1 MTAPAHQNRFLMA
14 LPLYQQ
20 MRKNS
25 KTIQNSKSTVMKNS
39 IIPTLFAIFSMLTF
53 NANAQA
59 SSNSNIQPWN
69 SGSMTTTL
77 INNVKAWDWIE
88 WKQSPTEFNS
98 AAAKGY
104 LSVEA
109 VDANGERQMVISELY
124 SADTT
129 IAGINA
135 SEYPGLSITWYSEDA
150 NSIVAPKLEY
160 IRVLAEAAG
169 EFAFRP
175 DMYVNG
181 YKDTVNQNETYQ
193 FSVMIQNVA
202 AVDMDSLEVKYYT
215 EVSSPRYMKVKALA
229 AGETLILPIISVETE
244 GMSGAQNL
252 IVELNPNR
260 SQTELSYANNQII
273 VPFFVAEEAAVVAT
287 SEEAADIQSEI
298 YNFPNPVRDLTNFQI
313 NLGNNYS
320 QTENIQINIY
330 DLKGQQVKSINANNN
345 NGQGSFSQSWNAADE
360 SGNVLSAGI
369 YFYKVIAQDNSGK
382 MNSISAKSNIQIVR

>member
-1 MTAPAHQNRFLMA
+1 MP

-20 MRKNS
+20 IRKNS
-25 KTIQNSKSTVMKNS
+25 KTIQNSKSTAMKNS
-39 IIPTLFAIFSMLTF
+39 IIKQALFGILSILTF
-53 NANAQA
+53 SVSAQTIS
-59 SSNSNIQPWN
+59 SSNSQPWN

-98 AAAKGY
+98 AAARAY

-109 VDANGERQMVISELY
+109 VDANGEGQTVINELY

-135 SEYPGLSITWYSEDA
+135 SEYPGLRITWYSEDA
-150 NSIVAPKLEY
+150 NSNVAPKLDY

-202 AVDMDSLEVKYYT
+202 AANMDSLEVKYYT
-215 EVSSPRYMKVKALA
+215 ESSSPRYMKVKALA

-244 GMSGAQNL
+244 GMNGEQNL
-252 IVELNPNR
+252 IVELNPER
-260 SQTELSYANNQII
+260 IQTELSYANNQII
-273 VPFFVAEEAAVVAT
+273 VPFFVEEAAAVVSA

-298 YNFPNPVRDLTNFQI
+298 YNFPNPVKEHTNFQI

-320 QTENIQINIY
+320 QTENVQINIY
-330 DLKGQQVKSINANNN
+330 DLKGQMVKSISANNN

-360 SGNVLSAGI
+360 GGNVLSAGI
-369 YFYKVIAQDNSGK
+369 YFYKVQAQDNSGK

>member
-1 MTAPAHQNRFLMA
+1 MA
-14 LPLYQQ
+14 LPLYHQI
-20 MRKNS
+20 RKNS

-39 IIPTLFAIFSMLTF
+39 IIKQLLFAVFSIIAFT
-53 NANAQA
+53 ASAQS
-59 SSNSNIQPWN
+59 SSNSNVQVWN

-88 WKQSPTEFNS
+88 WKQSPTEYNS

-109 VDANGERQMVISELY
+109 VDANGEAQTIINELY

-129 IAGINA
+129 IAAINA
-135 SEYPGLSITWYSEDA
+135 AEYPGLRITWNSEDA
-150 NSIVAPKLEY
+150 NSIVAPKLDY
-160 IRVLAEAAG
+160 IRVLAEASG

-193 FSVMIQNVA
+193 FSVMIQNIA
-202 AVDMDSLEVKYYT
+202 GVDMDSLEVKYYT
-215 EVSSPRYMKVKALA
+215 ESSSPRYMKVKALA

-244 GMSGAQNL
+244 GMSGEQNL
-252 IVELNPNR
+252 IVELNPER

-273 VPFFVAEEAAVVAT
+273 VPFFVEEAAAVVSA
-287 SEEAADIQSEI
+287 SEEAADIESEI
-298 YNFPNPVRDLTNFQI
+298 YNFPNPVRDFTNFQI

-320 QTENIQINIY
+320 ETENVQINIY
-330 DLKGQQVKSINANNN
+330 DLKGQMVKSISANNN
-345 NGQGSFSQSWNAADE
+345 NGQGSFSQSWNAADDG
-360 SGNVLSAGI
+360 GNALSAGI
-369 YFYKVIAQDNSGK
+369 YFYKVQAQDNSGK
-382 MNSISAKSNIQIVR
+382 MNSISAKSNIQIR

>member
-1 MTAPAHQNRFLMA
+1 MA
-14 LPLYQQ
+14 LPLYHQI
-20 MRKNS
+20 RKNS

-39 IIPTLFAIFSMLTF
+39 IIKQLLFAVFSIIAFT
-53 NANAQA
+53 ASAQS
-59 SSNSNIQPWN
+59 SSNSNVQVWN

-88 WKQSPTEFNS
+88 WKQSPTEYNS

-109 VDANGERQMVISELY
+109 VDANGEAQMIINELY

-129 IAGINA
+129 IATINA
-135 SEYPGLSITWYSEDA
+135 AEYPGLRITWNSEDA
-150 NSIVAPKLEY
+150 NSIVAPKLDY
-160 IRVLAEAAG
+160 IRVLAEASG

-193 FSVMIQNVA
+193 FSVMIQNIA
-202 AVDMDSLEVKYYT
+202 GVDMDSLEVKYYT
-215 EVSSPRYMKVKALA
+215 ESSSPRYMKVKALA

-244 GMSGAQNL
+244 GMSGEQNL
-252 IVELNPNR
+252 IVELNPER

-273 VPFFVAEEAAVVAT
+273 VPFFVEEEAAVVSA
-287 SEEAADIQSEI
+287 SEEAADIESEI

-320 QTENIQINIY
+320 ETENVQINIY
-330 DLKGQQVKSINANNN
+330 DLKGQMVKSISANNN

-360 SGNVLSAGI
+360 GGNALSAGI
-369 YFYKVIAQDNSGK
+369 YFYKVQAQDNSGK
-382 MNSISAKSNIQIVR
+382 MNSISAKSNIQIR

>member
-1 MTAPAHQNRFLMA
+1 
-14 LPLYQQ
+14 
-20 MRKNS
+20 
-25 KTIQNSKSTVMKNS
+25 MKNS
-39 IIPTLFAIFSMLTF
+39 IIKQLLFAVFSIIAF
-53 NANAQA
+53 SASAQTIS
-59 SSNSNIQPWN
+59 SSNNQVWN

-88 WKQSPTEFNS
+88 WKQSPTEYNS
-98 AAAKGY
+98 AAAQGY

-109 VDANGERQMVISELY
+109 VDANGEAQMIINELY

-129 IAGINA
+129 IAAINA
-135 SEYPGLSITWYSEDA
+135 AEYPGLRITWNSEDA
-150 NSIVAPKLEY
+150 NSIVAPKLDY
-160 IRVLAEAAG
+160 IRVLAEASG

-193 FSVMIQNVA
+193 FSVMIQNIA

-215 EVSSPRYMKVKALA
+215 ESSSPRYMKVKALA

-252 IVELNPNR
+252 IVELNPER

-273 VPFFVAEEAAVVAT
+273 VPFFVEEEAAIVSA
-287 SEEAADIQSEI
+287 SEEAADIESEI
-298 YNFPNPVRDLTNFQI
+298 YNFPNPVRDFTNFQI

-320 QTENIQINIY
+320 QTENVQINIY
-330 DLKGQQVKSINANNN
+330 DLKGQMVKSISANNN

-360 SGNVLSAGI
+360 GGNALSAGI
-369 YFYKVIAQDNSGK
+369 YFYKVQAQDNSGK
-382 MNSISAKSNIQIVR
+382 MNSISARSNIQIR

>member
-1 MTAPAHQNRFLMA
+1 MA
-14 LPLYQQ
+14 LPLYHQI
-20 MRKNS
+20 RKNS

-39 IIPTLFAIFSMLTF
+39 IIKQLLFAVFSIIAFT
-53 NANAQA
+53 ASAQS
-59 SSNSNIQPWN
+59 SSNSNVQVWN

-88 WKQSPTEFNS
+88 WKQSPTEYNS

-109 VDANGERQMVISELY
+109 VDANGEAQMIINELY

-129 IAGINA
+129 IATINA
-135 SEYPGLSITWYSEDA
+135 AEYPGLRITWNSEDA
-150 NSIVAPKLEY
+150 NSIVAPKLDY
-160 IRVLAEAAG
+160 IRVLAEASG

-193 FSVMIQNVA
+193 FSVMIQNIA
-202 AVDMDSLEVKYYT
+202 GVDMDSLEVKYYT
-215 EVSSPRYMKVKALA
+215 ESSSPRYMKVKALA

-244 GMSGAQNL
+244 GMSGEQNL
-252 IVELNPNR
+252 IVELNPER

-273 VPFFVAEEAAVVAT
+273 VPFFVEEEAAVVSA
-287 SEEAADIQSEI
+287 SEEAADIESEI
-298 YNFPNPVRDLTNFQI
+298 YNFPNPVREFTNFQI

-320 QTENIQINIY
+320 QTENVQINIY
-330 DLKGQQVKSINANNN
+330 DLKGQMVKSISANNN

-369 YFYKVIAQDNSGK
+369 YFYKVQAQDNSGK
-382 MNSISAKSNIQIVR
+382 MNSIGDKSNIQIVR

>member
-1 MTAPAHQNRFLMA
+1 
-14 LPLYQQ
+14 
-20 MRKNS
+20 
-25 KTIQNSKSTVMKNS
+25 MKNS
-39 IIPTLFAIFSMLTF
+39 IIKQLLFAVFSILAFT
-53 NANAQA
+53 ASAQS
-59 SSNSNIQPWN
+59 SSNSNIQVWN

-88 WKQSPTEFNS
+88 WKQSPTEYNS

-109 VDANGERQMVISELY
+109 VDANGEAQMIINELY

-129 IAGINA
+129 IAAINA
-135 SEYPGLSITWYSEDA
+135 AEYPGLRITWNSEDA
-150 NSIVAPKLEY
+150 NSIVAPKLDY
-160 IRVLAEAAG
+160 IRVLAEASG

-193 FSVMIQNVA
+193 FSVMIQNIA
-202 AVDMDSLEVKYYT
+202 GVDMDSLEVKYYT
-215 EVSSPRYMKVKALA
+215 LSSSPRYMKVKALA

-244 GMSGAQNL
+244 GMSGEQNL
-252 IVELNPNR
+252 IVELNPER

-273 VPFFVAEEAAVVAT
+273 VPFFVEEEAAVVSA

-298 YNFPNPVRDLTNFQI
+298 YNFPNPVRDFTNFQI

-320 QTENIQINIY
+320 ETENVQINIY
-330 DLKGQQVKSINANNN
+330 DLKGQMVKSISANNN
-345 NGQGSFSQSWNAADE
+345 NGQGSFSQSWNAADDG
-360 SGNVLSAGI
+360 GNALSAGI
-369 YFYKVIAQDNSGK
+369 YFYKVQAQDNSGK
-382 MNSISAKSNIQIVR
+382 MNSISAKSNIQIR

>member
-1 MTAPAHQNRFLMA
+1 MA
-14 LPLYQQ
+14 LPLYHQI
-20 MRKNS
+20 RKNS

-39 IIPTLFAIFSMLTF
+39 IIRQLLFAVFSIIAFT
-53 NANAQA
+53 ASAQS
-59 SSNSNIQPWN
+59 SSNSNVQVWN

-88 WKQSPTEFNS
+88 WKQSPTEYNS

-109 VDANGERQMVISELY
+109 VDANGEAQMIINELY

-129 IAGINA
+129 IATINA
-135 SEYPGLSITWYSEDA
+135 AEYPGLRITWNSEDA
-150 NSIVAPKLEY
+150 NSIVAPKLDY
-160 IRVLAEAAG
+160 IRVLAEASG

-193 FSVMIQNVA
+193 FSVMIQNIA
-202 AVDMDSLEVKYYT
+202 GVDMDSLEVKYYT
-215 EVSSPRYMKVKALA
+215 ESSSPRYMKVKALA

-244 GMSGAQNL
+244 GMSGEQNL
-252 IVELNPNR
+252 IVELNPER

-273 VPFFVAEEAAVVAT
+273 VPFFVEEEAAVVSA
-287 SEEAADIQSEI
+287 SEEAADIESEI

-320 QTENIQINIY
+320 ETENVQINIY
-330 DLKGQQVKSINANNN
+330 DLKGQMVKSISANNN

-360 SGNVLSAGI
+360 GGNALSAGI
-369 YFYKVIAQDNSGK
+369 YFYKVQAQDNSGK
-382 MNSISAKSNIQIVR
+382 MNSISATSNIQIR

>member
-1 MTAPAHQNRFLMA
+1 MA
-14 LPLYQQ
+14 LPLYHQI
-20 MRKNS
+20 RKNS

-39 IIPTLFAIFSMLTF
+39 IIKQLLFAVFSIIAFT
-53 NANAQA
+53 ASAQS
-59 SSNSNIQPWN
+59 SSNSNVQVWN

-88 WKQSPTEFNS
+88 WKQSPTEYNS

-109 VDANGERQMVISELY
+109 VDANGEAQMIINELY

-129 IAGINA
+129 IATINA
-135 SEYPGLSITWYSEDA
+135 AEYPGLRITWNSEDA
-150 NSIVAPKLEY
+150 NSIVAPKLDY
-160 IRVLAEAAG
+160 IRVLAEASG

-193 FSVMIQNVA
+193 FSVMIQNIA
-202 AVDMDSLEVKYYT
+202 GVDMDSLEVKYYT
-215 EVSSPRYMKVKALA
+215 ESSSPRYMKVKALA

-244 GMSGAQNL
+244 GMSGEQNL
-252 IVELNPNR
+252 IVELNPER

-273 VPFFVAEEAAVVAT
+273 VPFFVEEEAAVVSA
-287 SEEAADIQSEI
+287 SEEAADIESEI
-298 YNFPNPVRDLTNFQI
+298 YNFPNPVRDFTNFQI

-320 QTENIQINIY
+320 QTENVQINIY
-330 DLKGQQVKSINANNN
+330 DLKGQMVKSISANNN

-360 SGNVLSAGI
+360 GGNALSAGI
-369 YFYKVIAQDNSGK
+369 YFYKVQAQDNSGK
-382 MNSISAKSNIQIVR
+382 MNSISATSNIQIR

>member
-1 MTAPAHQNRFLMA
+1 MA
-14 LPLYQQ
+14 LPLYHQI
-20 MRKNS
+20 RKNS

-39 IIPTLFAIFSMLTF
+39 IIRQLLFAVFSIIAFT
-53 NANAQA
+53 ASAQS
-59 SSNSNIQPWN
+59 SSNSNVQVWN

-88 WKQSPTEFNS
+88 WKQSPTEYNS

-109 VDANGERQMVISELY
+109 VDANGEAQMIINELY

-129 IAGINA
+129 IATINA
-135 SEYPGLSITWYSEDA
+135 AEYPGLRITWNSEDA
-150 NSIVAPKLEY
+150 NSIVAPKLDY
-160 IRVLAEAAG
+160 IRVLAEASG

-193 FSVMIQNVA
+193 FSVMIQNIA
-202 AVDMDSLEVKYYT
+202 GVDMDSLEVKYYT
-215 EVSSPRYMKVKALA
+215 ESSSPRYMKVKALA

-244 GMSGAQNL
+244 GMSGEQNL
-252 IVELNPNR
+252 IVELNPER

-273 VPFFVAEEAAVVAT
+273 VPFFVEEEAAVVSA
-287 SEEAADIQSEI
+287 SEEAADIESEI
-298 YNFPNPVRDLTNFQI
+298 YNFPNPVRDFTNFQI

-320 QTENIQINIY
+320 QTENVQINIY
-330 DLKGQQVKSINANNN
+330 DLKGQMVKSISANNN

-360 SGNVLSAGI
+360 GGNALSAGI
-369 YFYKVIAQDNSGK
+369 YFYKVQAQDNSGK
-382 MNSISAKSNIQIVR
+382 MNSISATSNIQIR